1 MQFYAQERV
10 QARGFLGRLILHL
23 EKEGFLTDHLTVSPP
38 PPPFPTLFHSCVT
51 YTPFTISYLDV
62 DTFHRTRL
70 TTSLT
75 PISAFVGWETATCTV
90 AWILR

>member
-1 MQFYAQERV
+1 
-10 QARGFLGRLILHL
+10 
-23 EKEGFLTDHLTVSPP
+23 
-38 PPPFPTLFHSCVT
+38 
-51 YTPFTISYLDV
+51 LDV